1 MSDEVLKAAEP
12 VRIDSLDEAKRK
24 AFEMFMNWRFSEV
37 QVSCPVHGLQTVMVA
52 EGASDKAS
60 CPVCEEEREVEIAKR
75 AKQAA
80 HERSL
85 VKRGVSKEFFE
96 ATVANYKPQNESEK
110 AARSCV
116 GSLCEKSLQKV
127 VLLGGNGVGKTH
139 LACAAVKWLGG
150 KRVTVYEL
158 SLAIRATYSRNA
170 QETELAVLDELSGL
184 PFLALDELGRSKNS
198 DAVKDWLSYIVDRRH
213 SAGLPLM
220 ICGNAHMM
228 KDCPLGGCD
237 GCFENLVG
245 GDVLSRLQQD
255 GRIVSI
261 KGAKDWRGKQ

>member
-1 MSDEVLKAAEP
+1 MSDDVQI
-12 VRIDSLDEAKRK
+12 VDFDETRRK
-24 AFEMFMNWRFSEV
+24 AFDVFMNRRFFEAEV
-37 QVSCPVHGLQTVMVA
+37 NCPVHGLQTVMVA
-52 EGASDKAS
+52 EDASGEVT
-60 CPVCEEEREVEIAKR
+60 CPVCDEEREAEAARR

-85 VKRGVSKEFFE
+85 IKRGVLNEFFE
-96 ATVANYKPQNESEK
+96 ATVSNYKPQNEHQK

-116 GSLCEKSLQKV
+116 TGLCEGSLQKV

-150 KRVTVYEL
+150 RRVTVYEL
-158 SLAIRATYSRNA
+158 SLAIRATYSRGAA
-170 QETELAVLDELSGL
+170 QSEQDVLNELARL

-228 KDCPLGGCD
+228 KDCKAGGCD

-261 KGAKDWRGKQ
+261 VNVKDWRGSDGTA